1 MFGMFETLTAAAR
14 KRSEYRRTVAE
25 LSRLD
30 RATAKD
36 LGIHEGNIVSVARE
50 AVYGR

>member
-14 KRSEYRRTVAE
+14 KRSEYRRTVNE
-25 LSRLD
+25 LSKLD
-30 RATAKD
+30 AATARD
-36 LGIHEGNIVSVARE
+36 LGIHEGNLASVARE